1 MVASPSRRTTNRPWK
16 GRGYVTW
23 DVLNFG
29 CPIHTSGMAEARAL
43 KFFYRTIAMLNTQ
56 LFSARSGEW
65 AQHFSN
71 ASNPFI
77 KCFLSLKYVIIT
89 VHRTFCYRPS
99 LVSYNW
105 WAVQYSR
112 FFTARRYA
120 KCSRP
125 ICRRR
130 VSVRLSVCV
139 SVISRY
145 CIKTAKHIITQ
156 IMPHDRVFKWDV
168 L

>member
-1 MVASPSRRTTNRPWK
+1 
-16 GRGYVTW
+16 
-23 DVLNFG
+23 
-29 CPIHTSGMAEARAL
+29 MAEARAL

-139 SVISRY
+139 SVTFWY
-145 CIKTAKHIITQ
+145 CIKTAKRSGI
-156 IMPHDRVFKWDV
+156 KWPYHTIGFSSEMFCSCRISTDKCFCNSRASCKFWV
-168 L
+168 PYPYLRNG